1 MEVNACISVLV
12 NGNGV
17 KAPVRKKKRKGMEV
31 EGKYLTAS
39 LKATKACSGK

>member
-17 KAPVRKKKRKGMEV
+17 KAPVRKKRKGMEV

-39 LKATKACSGK
+39 LKDTKACSGK